1 VNALPEQEVVV
12 PSIAMNQKLKIRL
25 ASQNLQDFGAD
36 ILLKGCHSDGQIFG
50 AKLTNEEDG
59 SVERL
64 LNHVQRSRVA
74 VLFKEY
80 FLEQN
85 GFFTG

>member
-1 VNALPEQEVVV
+1 
-12 PSIAMNQKLKIRL
+12 MNQKLEIGL
-25 ASQNLQDFGAD
+25 ASQNLQHFGAD
-36 ILLKGCHSDGQIFG
+36 ILLKGCHSVGQIFG
-50 AKLTNEEDG
+50 AKLTNEEDW

-74 VLFKEY
+74 GLFEKY

-85 GFFTG
+85 GFFNG